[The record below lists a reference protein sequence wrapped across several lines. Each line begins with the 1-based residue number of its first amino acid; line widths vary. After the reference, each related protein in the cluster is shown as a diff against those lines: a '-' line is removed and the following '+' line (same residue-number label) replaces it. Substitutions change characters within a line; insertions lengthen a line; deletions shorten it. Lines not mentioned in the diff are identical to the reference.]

1 MTLYEQLKSGTRAE
15 DIAAAFAK
23 ELNEAE
29 ERIKAEEEAE
39 LKRLEE
45 EQKRNEKRADVVELL
60 DSAIYVLSTYYPSF
74 GINYDEVSAEDLDAL
89 ADLVIALLDLEDLK
103 PAKRSFKLKSYKAPE
118 AKVETPAVPAKD
130 DPFALFFKTFGL

>member
-39 LKRLEE
+39 LKRMEE
-45 EQKRNEKRADVVELL
+45 ELNREAKRADVVEML
-60 DSAIYVLSTYYPSF
+60 DSALHVLSTWYPSF
-74 GINYDEVSAEDLDAL
+74 GVNYEEVSEDDLGAL
-89 ADLVIALLDLEDLK
+89 ADLTIALLDLEALK

-118 AKVETPAVPAKD
+118 AKAEAPAAPAKD